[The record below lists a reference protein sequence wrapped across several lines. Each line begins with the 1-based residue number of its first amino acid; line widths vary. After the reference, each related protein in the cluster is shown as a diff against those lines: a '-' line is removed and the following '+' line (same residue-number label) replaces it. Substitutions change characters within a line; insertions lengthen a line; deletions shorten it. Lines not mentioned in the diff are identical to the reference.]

1 MLVYWQLSPTKN
13 EYQILI
19 HLLQNAFHGGVRN
32 DTFLHAELQTR
43 REHNHPGSRLDPL
56 SGKTRIGENYKCLR
70 MVNPLPDP
78 SRRRDSL
85 GRGGPTRER
94 GQ

>member
-1 MLVYWQLSPTKN
+1 MRERK
-13 EYQILI
+13 
-19 HLLQNAFHGGVRN
+19 LQYTGN
-32 DTFLHAELQTR
+32 
-43 REHNHPGSRLDPL
+43 DPL
-56 SGKTRIGENYKCLR
+56 SGKARIGENYKCLR

-78 SRRRDSL
+78 SRRRDGL